1 MDRLRDELKSLMDQ
15 RGLSQSAIAK
25 MLGISSSTLSQ
36 WMSNKYPGDDDK
48 VDVAVESLLQ
58 LHKQRLKAPR
68 KAVEF
73 VETSAARKGLE
84 VCELCHQDQEI
95 GVAFGE
101 AGVGKTVV
109 IKEYCKRHPDVL
121 LIEADLGF
129 CARMLFLELAKKLGL
144 DGAGVIHDIFED
156 CVGKLKGS
164 GRLLIIDEAELLP
177 YRALELLRR
186 LHDKAGIGILLVGM
200 PRLIAN
206 LRGRQGE
213 YAQLYS
219 RVGIAA
225 RLEKLS
231 ESDTKKLVDAVLPQ
245 ADGLYRTFHEES
257 KANARTL
264 QKLLNRS
271 ARVAAINGMDV
282 NHDVIRAAAET
293 LII

>member
-1 MDRLRDELKSLMDQ
+1 MDGLRDELKRVMEQ
-15 RGLSQSAIAK
+15 RGLSQRAVSK

-36 WMSNKYPGDDDK
+36 WISDKYPGDAAQ
-48 VDVAVESLLQ
+48 VDAAVESFLQ
-58 LHKQRLKAPR
+58 LHKQRSKAPR
-68 KAVEF
+68 RPIVF
-73 VETSAARKGLE
+73 VETSAAAKGLE

-95 GVAFGE
+95 GVLFGE
-101 AGVGKTVV
+101 AGYGKTVL
-109 IKEYCKRHPDVL
+109 IKEYCKRYPDVI

-144 DGAGVIHDIFED
+144 DGAGVIHNIFDD
-156 CVGKLKGS
+156 CVGKLRNS

-200 PRLIAN
+200 PRLISN

-225 RLEKLS
+225 KLEMLS

-271 ARVAAINGMDV
+271 VRVAAINGIDV